1 MSADRVVVTG
11 LGCACASGTGMEE
24 LRASLATGR
33 SGVVIEGE
41 DRAAWKLRP
50 EPVTFDKGVSKM
62 ALRRLDK
69 TMRMALHAARQ
80 AVIQAGLLDAEG
92 NRHRYGLVVG
102 TGFAGS
108 GTSLEY
114 MRTDWNDGPSLANP
128 SLFPNTVPNGPAGQL
143 TIQLKLRGP
152 LTNFFDA
159 GVAGENAIAF
169 ARSEIVAGNADA
181 MVVCGVDER
190 SEPVVAL
197 ESVYARAAGERDP
210 DGLLRPFDRN
220 RCGVAFGEA
229 AGVLVLES
237 EAHARERGAAVLA
250 ECGPVARRAEATPP
264 GTRSQN
270 PGMIGAVA
278 AAALKERGWK
288 PVDLGF
294 VSAAACGSPEFDRME
309 AAALRAILA
318 GPAIGVP
325 IVALKGY
332 CGELS
337 SSAVLRAVMGV
348 QSLLDD
354 RIPPTAR
361 LETVDGDL
369 GLPVT
374 AVDAPLPHG
383 HRRILQLGSGE
394 GGGYAAL
401 TLSRP

>member
-1 MSADRVVVTG
+1 MSVDRVVVTG
-11 LGCACASGTGMEE
+11 LGCACASGTGIEE
-24 LRASLATGR
+24 LRGSLATGH

-41 DRAAWKLRP
+41 DRAAWKLGP
-50 EPVTFDKGVSKM
+50 EPVTFGKGVSKM

-80 AVIQAGLLDAEG
+80 AVLQAGLDTSEE
-92 NRHRYGLVVG
+92 RHRFGLVVG

-114 MRTDWNDGPSLANP
+114 MRTDWKDGPSLANP

-159 GVAGENAIAF
+159 GVAGENAVAY

-197 ESVYARAAGERDP
+197 ESVYARAAGERHP
-210 DGLLRPFDRN
+210 DGLLRPFGNARS
-220 RCGVAFGEA
+220 GATFGEA

-237 EAHARERGAAVLA
+237 EAHARARGATVLA

-264 GTRSQN
+264 GTRSDH
-270 PGMIGAVA
+270 PGMLAAVA
-278 AAALKERGWK
+278 AAALLERGWE
-288 PVDLGF
+288 PADLGF

-318 GPAIGVP
+318 GTATMVP
-325 IVALKGY
+325 VVALKGY

-337 SSAVLRAVMGV
+337 SSGVLRAVMAVLSLEEGFVPPSARVGV
-348 QSLLDD
+348 
-354 RIPPTAR
+354 
-361 LETVDGDL
+361 VDAEL
-369 GLPVT
+369 GLSVT
-374 AVDAPLPHG
+374 AGDAPRPLARG
-383 HRRILQLGSGE
+383 RILQLGAGA
-394 GGGYAAL
+394 GGGLTAL